1 MPRLVSTQ
9 SGTLKNPT
17 RGNMRKIL
25 LTFCLSLMTTAP
37 ALAADKQYT
46 VHAPTVT
53 LKQGGQGSASLT
65 IKPGEGLHFN
75 KEFPA
80 KFTVEATPFA
90 KSQKDVLTAKAGD
103 VKVTGNDGVVTIPL
117 QGLAAGSGPVTV
129 TGNFSV
135 CSAEQC
141 YMLRGEKLTL
151 QVAVK

>member
-1 MPRLVSTQ
+1 
-9 SGTLKNPT
+9 
-17 RGNMRKIL
+17 MRKIL
-25 LTFCLSLMTTAP
+25 LTFCLSLIAAAP

-46 VHAPTVT
+46 VHAPAVN
-53 LKQGGQGSASLT
+53 LKAGGQGSAALT
-65 IKPGEGLHFN
+65 IKPIAGMHFN

-80 KFTVEATPFA
+80 KFTVEATAFA
-90 KSQKDVLTAKAGD
+90 KSSKDALTAKAGD

-117 QGLAAGSGPVTV
+117 QALVAGAGPITV